1 MTKGAK
7 ANTPRQQ
14 SNRWTIQLNSKSVS
28 DWRRSSRRPRKG
40 RMVRLYRYSSTS
52 STSTRRCSYLDT
64 WYSNRQ
70 QSSYV
75 HHELF
80 QFRARSESRM
90 LSVCTFAQRVYSSA
104 APETASWFLR
114 PARFS
119 MLHMNS
125 YATAT
130 VRRHVPAATLCAPQ
144 LHVVSAHGW
153 V

>member
-1 MTKGAK
+1 MHTGSRYIRGYSKRVKRQKKSDIRAKKVTKGAK

-14 SNRWTIQLNSKSVS
+14 SNRWTVQLNSKSVS

-52 STSTRRCSYLDT
+52 STSTRRCSYIDT

-90 LSVCTFAQRVYSSA
+90 LSVPSRDECTAV
-104 APETASWFLR
+104 PR
-114 PARFS
+114 PK
-119 MLHMNS
+119 M
-125 YATAT
+125 
-130 VRRHVPAATLCAPQ
+130 
-144 LHVVSAHGW
+144 
-153 V
+153 